1 MLIMTVE
8 QNAKMMTNTVYTSL
22 CKMKLVTKIVFFSSL
37 SLFRTVDLYKRRDG
51 KLVVFKKISLDN
63 MTEEEEKV

>member
-1 MLIMTVE
+1 MVIKV
-8 QNAKMMTNTVYTSL
+8 VYISL
-22 CKMKLVTKIVFFSSL
+22 CKRELVTKIAIFF
-37 SLFRTVDLYKRRDG
+37 LFRTVDLYKRRDG

>member
-1 MLIMTVE
+1 
-8 QNAKMMTNTVYTSL
+8 MTNTACTSL
-22 CKMKLVTKIVFFSSL
+22 CKMKLATNIAIFFF
-37 SLFRTVDLYKRRDG
+37 LFRTIDLYKRRDG